1 MDTPISFD
9 QVAALVAL
17 LPQKDRLRLV
27 ERIVRDLAVP
37 LTDDPDVQAV
47 DWMSLRG
54 IAPNLWGNED
64 AQAWVTRTRQESDE
78 HRELQ
83 LRRKP

>member
-1 MDTPISFD
+1 MDTSVSFE
-9 QVAALVAL
+9 QVAALAAL

-27 ERIVRDLAVP
+27 ERIVRDLAAP
-37 LTDDPDVQAV
+37 LTNHPDVQPV

-54 IAPNLWGNED
+54 IAPNLCENED

-78 HRELQ
+78 HRKLQ
-83 LRRKP
+83 LRREP